1 MTPRVAPAEGRCLMK
16 VEIITPSAD
25 PDRGGFG
32 SRVHGIVS
40 MFSQFADVR
49 VVVTDRLNGNRVPGV
64 EYVEMPLSNSLR
76 TRMGRMRGYYRRDFP
91 PRKSAPSPDLV
102 VVESL
107 DLIGLHQYGPRVP
120 MVLDEHN
127 VYWNLLDY
135 EMENAPF
142 FQGWLG
148 RRRAIRRVMMPR
160 LLERA
165 KAYEIEAIRRAART
179 LVTSDADRKAVVA
192 ACPEAEP
199 RVRVLPNCADLR
211 RVPALP
217 DPANS
222 RTVVF
227 IGDFNYVPNREAAE
241 FVYRSL
247 APALP
252 NVRLLLVGPNQPS
265 WPSVR
270 NVVATGYVPDLLAVL
285 RDAAICIAPLAHGSG
300 TRIKILTYLAA
311 SRAVVATTKA
321 CEGLPVRDGQHLLI
335 RDDPIEFR
343 NAIYNLIED
352 PESRQRLGTAGRAL
366 VESAF
371 DWPVHVPA
379 LREMAREICA
389 ESMA

>member
-1 MTPRVAPAEGRCLMK
+1 MK
-16 VEIITPSAD
+16 VEIITPNAD

-49 VVVTDRLNGNRVPGV
+49 VVVTDPLNGNRVPGV
-64 EYVEMPLSNSLR
+64 EYVEVALSDSLR
-76 TRMGRMRGYYRRDFP
+76 TRIGRMRRYYRRDFP
-91 PRKSAPSPDLV
+91 ERKSSPPPDLV

-107 DLIGLHQYGPRVP
+107 DLIGLHRYGPRVP

-148 RRRAIRRVMMPR
+148 RRSAIRRVMKPR

-165 KAYEIEAIRRAART
+165 KRYEIEAIRRAART
-179 LVTSDADRKAVVA
+179 LVTSDADRRAVVA
-192 ACPEAEP
+192 ECPDAEG
-199 RVRVLPNCADLR
+199 RVRVLPNCADLQR
-211 RVPALP
+211 IPALP
-217 DPANS
+217 DPGDS
-222 RTVVF
+222 RTVAF
-227 IGDFNYVPNREAAE
+227 IGDFNYIPNREAAE
-241 FVYRSL
+241 FVFHTL
-247 APALP
+247 APGLP
-252 NVRLLLVGPNQPS
+252 DVRLLLVGPNQPS
-265 WPSVR
+265 WRRVR
-270 NVVATGYVPDLLAVL
+270 NVVAAGYVPDLIAVL

-311 SRAVVATTKA
+311 ARAVVATTKA
-321 CEGLPVRDGQHLLI
+321 CEGLPVQDGRHLLI

-343 NAIYNLIED
+343 NAIHNLLED
-352 PESRQRLGTAGRAL
+352 PASRQRLGAGGRAL
-366 VESAF
+366 IESAF

-379 LREMAREICA
+379 LRELVTEICA
-389 ESMA
+389 GSTA